1 MRFRPLSEDR
11 SAHRWIPQLLPW
23 VCQAG
28 DPYYSWFFGGIGLG
42 DRPEPVVAGWMRR
55 RSSEVSI
62 ERAVLLIAN
71 DRAVGGFIALGGAEL
86 QACRRADTLAALQ
99 AAGRDGRTLLA
110 ERIRQSQKLFPS
122 VTEDDFYLSKLW
134 VVSEFRRAGHGIR
147 ILREY
152 IHTGMAHGFR
162 RCRLDVWA
170 QNRPAVELYLAAGF
184 AVVRASRSDRA
195 GMTYLHMA
203 VELPQGEGGS

>member
-11 SAHRWIPQLLPW
+11 SAHRWIPQILPW
-23 VCQAG
+23 VRQAG

-42 DRPEPVVAGWMRR
+42 DRPEQVLASWMRR

-62 ERAVLLIAN
+62 ERTVLLVA
-71 DRAVGGFIALGGAEL
+71 DDCAVGGFIALGGADL

-99 AAGRDGRTLLA
+99 AAGRDGRNRLA
-110 ERIRQSQKLFPS
+110 ERIQQSQELFTS
-122 VTEDDFYLSKLW
+122 VAEDDLYLSKLW
-134 VVSEFRRAGHGIR
+134 VASGFRRAGYGIR

-162 RCRLDVWA
+162 RFGLDVWA

-184 AVVRASRSDRA
+184 AVGRESRSDRA
-195 GMTYLHMA
+195 GMTYLQMA
-203 VELPQGEGGS
+203 LELPEGDRGP